1 MDRRTL
7 LGGTAVLAAG
17 GLALSPSASPSAD
30 DGVYVERLGER
41 QIMVWTRRPG
51 HLWIRYDL
59 RHFTDPDKRM
69 DAWRIQGISAV
80 SSPAPQLRIRQAGPP
95 PATGAVTLLTTA
107 GAYPFA
113 IKPEGAKDHFGGIHG
128 DELLRSVLFL
138 ADGRSV
144 NPSGVTRAEE
154 FELAQDTEVFD
165 PAAAAPTPLGLVN
178 VRHVFTADGLRIR
191 WVLRWTAARTIIYA
205 YGAML
210 PAVRDEAV
218 TSWFRYLDQAGE
230 QDISRTGHGAKPSD
244 SFGVQM
250 YNRKN
255 GLAMS
260 VEVEPGF
267 FNGFT
272 QSDRR
277 GIWVYDGDTYNKVY
291 PTRVSLPGREQVAAG
306 DVWELDAFYR
316 FFYP

>member
-17 GLALSPSASPSAD
+17 GLALTGPSDVA
-30 DGVYVERLGER
+30 GLYVERLGER

-59 RHFTDPDKRM
+59 RHFTDADKRM

-80 SSPAPQLRIRQAGPP
+80 RQAGPP
-95 PATGAVTLLTTA
+95 PATGVVTLLTTA
-107 GAYPFA
+107 GAYPYA
-113 IKPEGAKDHFGGIHG
+113 IKPEGAGDHFGGIHG
-128 DELLRSVLFL
+128 DELLRSLLFL
-138 ADGRSV
+138 ADGRAV
-144 NPSGVTRAEE
+144 TPAPGVTRAEE

-165 PAAAAPTPLGLVN
+165 PAVKEPTPLGLVN
-178 VRHVFTADGLRIR
+178 VRHIFTADGLRIR

-210 PAVRDEAV
+210 PAIRDDAV
-218 TSWFRYLDQAGE
+218 TTWFRYLDQAGE
-230 QDISRTGHGAKPSD
+230 QDISRPGHDAKPSD

-267 FNGFT
+267 FNGFS

-277 GIWVYDGDTYNKVY
+277 GIWVYDGDKYNKVY
-291 PTRVSLPGREQVAAG
+291 PTRVSLPGREQVAPG
-306 DVWELDAFYR
+306 DVWKLDAFYR
-316 FFYP
+316 FAYPEPLG